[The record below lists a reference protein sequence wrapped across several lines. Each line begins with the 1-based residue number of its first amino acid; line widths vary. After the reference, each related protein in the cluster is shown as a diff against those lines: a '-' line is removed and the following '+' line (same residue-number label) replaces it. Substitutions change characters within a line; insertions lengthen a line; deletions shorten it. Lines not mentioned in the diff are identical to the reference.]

1 MRVRALTGFLE
12 TGWPLEPDKISH
24 MATCLKA
31 CRDVMDEAGYEVQTL
46 RIATPPPAEMNPPIP
61 SSERREFAQKL
72 EAECFVN
79 GIDYAAIGPAL
90 PSEPSGY
97 EVIPEILGSTEN
109 VFASGL
115 FADPESGLS
124 LSCARACA
132 QIIHECATISPDGF
146 TNLRFAALA
155 NVPAGAPFFP
165 AAYHRGGP
173 SGLALAAEAADEA
186 VKAVHETSTFSEVR
200 ERLIRALEHHSAAL
214 AGLSRQAAKE
224 HDVRFFGIDL
234 SLAPFPEPE
243 RSVGTAVERLGV
255 PAFGQKGTA
264 VAVAYLAETLE
275 LADFPRTGFC
285 GVMLPV
291 LEDSVLAQRAKEGI
305 LSISDLLLYATLCG
319 TGLDTIPLPGET
331 RPEALTALILELG
344 VLALRHDKPLTARLM
359 PIPGKKSGDE
369 VSFDFPYFADSAVMT
384 LPAHPLTGSLDGS
397 EMLDIRPRHP

>member
-12 TGWPLEPDKISH
+12 TGWPLEPKRISR

-31 CRDVMDEAGYEVQTL
+31 CRDLMEEGGYEVQTL

-61 SSERREFAQKL
+61 SSKRREYAQKL

-97 EVIPEILGSTEN
+97 EVIPEVLGSTEN
-109 VFASGL
+109 IFASGI

-124 LSCARACA
+124 LPCARACA
-132 QIIHECATISPDGF
+132 QVIHECATISPDGF

-173 SGLALAAEAADEA
+173 PALAVATESAEEA
-186 VKAVHETSTFSEVR
+186 VSAVRETNALPAAR
-200 ERLIRALEHHSAAL
+200 ERLIRALEHHTATL
-214 AGLSRQAAKE
+214 AGLSRQTAQE
-224 HDVRFFGIDL
+224 HDIRFSGVDL

-243 RSVGTAVERLGV
+243 RSLGTAVERLGV

-264 VAVAYLAETLE
+264 VVISYLAETVE
-275 LADFPRTGFC
+275 LTDFPRTGFC

-291 LEDSVLAQRAKEGI
+291 LEDSVLAQRAKQGI
-305 LSISDLLLYATLCG
+305 LTISDLLLYATLCG

-331 RPEALTALILELG
+331 RPEALTALILDLG
-344 VLALRHDKPLTARLM
+344 ALALRHDKPLTARLM
-359 PIPGKKSGDE
+359 PIPGKNAGDE
-369 VSFDFPYFADSAVMT
+369 VAFDFTYFADSAVMP
-384 LPAHPLTGSLDGS
+384 LPDRPLTGNLDGS
-397 EMLDIRPRHP
+397 DTLDIRPHRP

>member
-12 TGWPLEPDKISH
+12 TGWPLEPKRISH

-31 CRDVMDEAGYEVQTL
+31 CRQALEEAGYEVQTL
-46 RIATPPPAEMNPPIP
+46 RIATPPPAEMNPPVH
-61 SSERREFAQKL
+61 SSDRRDYAQKL

-90 PSEPSGY
+90 PSEPSGF
-97 EVIPEILGSTEN
+97 EIIPEVLGSTEN
-109 VFASGL
+109 VFASGI

-124 LSCARACA
+124 LPCARACA
-132 QIIHECATISPDGF
+132 QIIHECATKSPDGF

-173 SGLALAAEAADEA
+173 PGLAIATESADEV
-186 VKAVHETSTFSEVR
+186 VKAVGETNSLSTVR
-200 ERLIRALEHHSAAL
+200 KRLVQSFEHHAATL
-214 AGLSRQAAKE
+214 ARLTQHAAQE
-224 HDVRFFGIDL
+224 HDVRFLGVDL

-264 VAVAYLAETLE
+264 TVIAYFAESIE
-275 LADFPRTGFC
+275 LAQFPRTGFC
-285 GVMLPV
+285 GVLLPV
-291 LEDSVLAQRAKEGI
+291 LEDAVLAERAKEGA
-305 LSISDLLLYATLCG
+305 LNISDLLLYATLCG

-331 RPEALTALILELG
+331 RPEALTALILDLG
-344 VLALRHDKPLTARLM
+344 ALALRHDKPLTARLM
-359 PIPGKKSGDE
+359 PIPGKKDGDE
-369 VSFDFPYFADSAVMT
+369 VSFDFPYFADSGVMS
-384 LPAHPLTGSLDGS
+384 LPASALTGHLDGS
-397 EMLDIRPRHP
+397 ELLDIRPRHP